1 MRRVPLVLKK
11 RTPVA
16 ISKVGCTA
24 RVVGRGSHWAR
35 PFHRVHVVLEG
46 RVQVSRVKQRYPDL
60 GTHTVRDTKQ

>member
-1 MRRVPLVLKK
+1 MRRVPFVWKK

-46 RVQVSRVKQRYPDL
+46 RVQVSRVK
-60 GTHTVRDTKQ
+60 